1 MNPNQKLLAAQFTLE
16 GPGITPGATPIDTL
30 DKIIS
35 FVIGFLSI
43 ILIIW
48 LTIQTILAAYKYISA
63 NGDKGKVEEARKALT
78 NGVLGV
84 AIGLMAI
91 FLVAFLAKL
100 LGADDPFNLP
110 AQIGRIVTF

>member
-1 MNPNQKLLAAQFTLE
+1 MNPKKALAAVQFSLE
-16 GPGITPGATPIDTL
+16 GPGITPGATPVDTL
-30 DKIIS
+30 DKIVS
-35 FVIGFLSI
+35 FIIGFLSI

-84 AIGLMAI
+84 AIGLMAL

-100 LGADDPFNLP
+100 LGADNPFNLP
-110 AQIGRIVTF
+110 LQLSRIVTF